1 MTLLKMPTDEL
12 LMLLLMLILVLR
24 TASAI
29 GSSLDAADSLATA
42 FQSLATYRKSLDTA
56 HSYSLFRQITLTEA
70 FNSRVHYAFA
80 KGPLA
85 LVLQLE

>member
-1 MTLLKMPTDEL
+1 MPTDEL

-24 TASAI
+24 GASAI
-29 GSSLDAADSLATA
+29 GWILDAADSFVTA

-56 HSYSLFRQITLTEA
+56 NSYSLFRQITLAKA
-70 FNSRVHYAFA
+70 FNSQVHYAFV

-85 LVLQLE
+85 LVL